1 MTFERF
7 SRDCKYRI
15 ESNSISLC
23 DDINNEMK
31 FCGGFS
37 CPDYLKFTAIVEA
50 CMESIEQYDI
60 EQGSLVEDE

>member
-1 MTFERF
+1 
-7 SRDCKYRI
+7 
-15 ESNSISLC
+15 
-23 DDINNEMK
+23 MK